1 MRARAVLLVGAVA
14 ALVVGCS
21 GTSQPADE
29 GAAASPSP
37 AAPPSAVAPLPTPE
51 PTAAPPTATPTP
63 EPTPAPTPTTAP
75 LPAGVTPAPAWLG
88 TRVLPRRP
96 DGFGEV
102 QPTPPELVDRR
113 FTTEDLLPPP
123 PDDAFR
129 ATTGPVPAGVA
140 ARSSWHPQCPV
151 SLDDLAYVT
160 VTFWGFDERPHTGD
174 LLVNAAVADDVVE
187 VFRRLHAA
195 RFPLE
200 QVRVIRADE
209 VDAPPTGD
217 GNVTTAFVCRPTT
230 GATSWSQH
238 ASGLAIDVNP
248 FHNPYVRGDVVL
260 PELASAYRDRDDH
273 RPGMIQPGDAV
284 TQAFAD
290 IGWGWGGDWHSLADW
305 MHFSASGR

>member
-1 MRARAVLLVGAVA
+1 MRARTVLLVGAVA
-14 ALVVGCS
+14 ALLAGCS
-21 GTSQPADE
+21 GAGSSAD
-29 GAAASPSP
+29 GAVTAAPVAPSPSP
-37 AAPPSAVAPLPTPE
+37 PAPDRPSSPDPAPS
-51 PTAAPPTATPTP
+51 P
-63 EPTPAPTPTTAP
+63 EPTPSPSATADP
-75 LPAGVTPAPAWLG
+75 LPPGVTPAPAWLG
-88 TRVLPRRP
+88 TRLLPERP
-96 DGFGEV
+96 DGLGEV
-102 QPTPPELVDRR
+102 RPTPPELVDRR
-113 FTTEDLLPPP
+113 FATEDLLPPP
-123 PDDAFR
+123 PDDTFR

-151 SLDDLAYVT
+151 ALEELAYVT

-284 TQAFAD
+284 TRAFAE
-290 IGWGWGGDWHSLADW
+290 IGWGWGGDWTSLRDW